1 MGALIGTDVGEIVD
15 SVCVSISDADSS
27 PPHEAHRISINHRGA
42 LNLAF
47 INRTWNSQIR
57 LM

>member
-27 PPHEAHRISINHRGA
+27 PPYEAHRISIYHRGA

-47 INRTWNSQIR
+47 IDRTWNSQIR

>member
-1 MGALIGTDVGEIVD
+1 
-15 SVCVSISDADSS
+15 VSISDADSS